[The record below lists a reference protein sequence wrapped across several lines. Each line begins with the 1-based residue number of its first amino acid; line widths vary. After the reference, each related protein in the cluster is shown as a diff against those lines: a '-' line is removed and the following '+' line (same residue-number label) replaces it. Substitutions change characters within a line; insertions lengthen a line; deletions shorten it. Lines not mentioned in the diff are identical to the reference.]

1 VSHRPYLESG
11 ALRQMQGLPEQAF
24 DMLVTLL
31 VRICDDPY
39 DPVFSAPTG
48 VPRRRVADIGDA
60 WLTPRRGLLEQLAEL
75 DLRGPF
81 GLAGLAEPDLAARQ
95 RIDPGVHL
103 HAPGSAGESL
113 YVSGRWGGWGSN
125 PRPADYE
132 NYGPVHR
139 TH

>member
-75 DLRGPF
+75 DLRRRF
-81 GLAGLAEPDLAARQ
+81 GLTGLPQPDLAARQ
-95 RIDPGVHL
+95 RVGPSVDLHPPG
-103 HAPGSAGESL
+103 AA
-113 YVSGRWGGWGSN
+113 R
-125 PRPADYE
+125 
-132 NYGPVHR
+132 
-139 TH
+139 